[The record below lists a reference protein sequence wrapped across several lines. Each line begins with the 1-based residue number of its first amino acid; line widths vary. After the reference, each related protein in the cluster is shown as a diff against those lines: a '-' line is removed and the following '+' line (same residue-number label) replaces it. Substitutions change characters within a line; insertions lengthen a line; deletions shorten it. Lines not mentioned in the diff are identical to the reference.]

1 LTVLHTTRYIWAILS
16 LAGAMLCGPV
26 LTTGHAQTVIESW
39 NSVSVPPPP
48 ELHSATVDPGH
59 AALLIL
65 DINAEACSHRPSCA
79 RSIPHIQQLLSSAR
93 ARHMLVVYSTSA
105 SAASAPAPEALK
117 RLPDDPSVV
126 SSADKFLGTDL
137 EKILANRGVKTV
149 IVTGTTAQGAVL
161 YTASAAA
168 LRKLAVIVPVD
179 GYSSDTPFAE
189 LVTAWLLT
197 NAPVSISSHVT
208 LTKTDMIT
216 IR

>member
-1 LTVLHTTRYIWAILS
+1 MRRIRVILS
-16 LAGAMLCGPV
+16 LSGAMLPGPF
-26 LTTGHAQTVIESW
+26 LPIGRAQTVIDSW
-39 NSVSVPPPP
+39 KSVPVPPAP
-48 ELHSATVDPGH
+48 ELHSIAVDSQH

-65 DINAEACSHRPSCA
+65 DINAEACSRRPSCV
-79 RSIPHIQQLLSSAR
+79 RSIPHIQQVLSAAR
-93 ARHMLVVYSTSA
+93 AHHMLVVYSTSA
-105 SAASAPAPEALK
+105 SAAAAPVPEPIK
-117 RLPDDPSVV
+117 QMPGDPSVV
-126 SSADKFLGTDL
+126 ASADKFLGTDL

-149 IVTGTTAQGAVL
+149 IVAGTTAQGAVL

-179 GYSSDTPFAE
+179 GFSSDTPFAE

-197 NAPVSISSHVT
+197 NAPVSVSSHVT